1 MPANTTPKTRA
12 MIQVDATTHTW
23 IKTLAAK
30 HKVGISIL
38 TAIILAEGRKRIRSG
53 ELKIQGPSIQSKP
66 NP

>member
-23 IKTLAAK
+23 LKALAIK

-38 TAIILAEGRKRIRSG
+38 TAIILTEGRKRIRSG
-53 ELKIQGPSIQSKP
+53 ELKIQGPTVQPK
-66 NP
+66 